1 MKKLMFIGLLFI
13 SAIAAKAQTG
23 LAFPFQGGKQ
33 VMMDYFKNH
42 ITVPAELTS
51 KAAAGTVVFKFTAD
65 EQGAIKKIIVY
76 YADDLRLT
84 QPLIEA
90 IKQSDHKWI
99 IPDKEKLHDFI
110 IPFNITYTAPA
121 GGGSAKAKQAIYDYY
136 AGRKPVLTYNQIPL
150 DMVTLLP
157 AITVNYD
164 LSL

>member
-1 MKKLMFIGLLFI
+1 MKKILFIGLLFL
-13 SAIAAKAQTG
+13 STIAAKAQTG

-33 VMMDYFKNH
+33 VMMDYFKTH
-42 ITVPAELTS
+42 IAIPAELS
-51 KAAAGTVVFKFTAD
+51 NKAAAGTVIFKFTAD
-65 EQGAIKKIIVY
+65 EQGSIKKIIVY

-90 IKQSDHKWI
+90 IKQSDRKWI

-110 IPFNITYTAPA
+110 LPFNIAFNAPA
-121 GGGSAKAKQAIYDYY
+121 AGTSAKAQQAVYEYY
-136 AGRKPVLTYNQIPL
+136 ASRKPVLTYNQVPL

-157 AITVNYD
+157 AVTVNYD